1 MPNWGEV
8 LQEIETEIRSKQ
20 TESQKAANES
30 RAAVDVVRKK
40 YLQALN
46 SYTKRNVIAYYSGWL
61 QKPGIEG
68 SQINDDDKNGF
79 MMAIHGFGKDCAKG
93 LDLIL
98 HTPGGGIA
106 ATESIV
112 DYLHR
117 KFINSKK
124 KIDLRVIV
132 PQIAMSAGTMIACAS
147 NVILMGK
154 QSSLGPI
161 DPQLSGIP
169 AHGVVHEF
177 KQAYEEI
184 KLDNS
189 KLAVWQFILNKYH
202 PTFLTECQNAIN
214 LSEEFA
220 RKNLEKVMFAGK
232 KDAKVRAKKI
242 VDYLT
247 AYTDRK
253 THSRHL
259 NIDECKKMG
268 LNIQPLEDDQEL
280 QDLVLTVHHCYMHSL
295 ANTHAFKIIE
305 NHKGAASVR
314 MQLLVPQAVQP
325 I

>member
-1 MPNWGEV
+1 MPNWAEV

-20 TESQKAANES
+20 VESKKASDES
-30 RAAVDVVRKK
+30 RIAVDVIRRK
-40 YLQALN
+40 YLQELN
-46 SYTKRNVIAYYSGWL
+46 AYTNRNVIAYYSGWL

-79 MMAIHGFGKDCAKG
+79 MMAIHGFGKDCTKG

-117 KFINSKK
+117 KFVNSKK
-124 KIDLRVIV
+124 KIDIRVIV

-147 NVILMGK
+147 NSILMGR

-161 DPQLSGIP
+161 DPQLLGMP

-177 KQAYEEI
+177 QKAFEEI
-184 KLDNS
+184 KNDNS
-189 KLAVWQFILNKYH
+189 KLAVWQFVLSKYH
-202 PTFLTECQNAIN
+202 PTFLTECQNAIE

-220 RKNLEKVMFAGK
+220 MKNLEKVMFRGK
-232 KDAKVRAKKI
+232 KDAKARAKKI

-247 AYTDRK
+247 AYNERK
-253 THSRHL
+253 THQRHL
-259 NIDECKKMG
+259 NVDECKKIG
-268 LNIQPLEDDQEL
+268 LNIQALEEDQKL

-295 ANTHAFKIIE
+295 ANTNAFKIIE

-314 MQLLVPQAVQP
+314 ILVQQAMN
-325 I
+325 

>member
-8 LQEIETEIRSKQ
+8 LQEIGTQIQSKQ
-20 TESQKAANES
+20 TESKKASDES
-30 RAAVDVVRKK
+30 RAAVDTVRKK
-40 YLQALN
+40 YLKELN
-46 SYTKRNVIAYYSGWL
+46 AYTNRNVIAYYSGWL

-79 MMAIHGFGKDCAKG
+79 MMAIHGFGKECSKG

-124 KIDLRVIV
+124 KIDIRVIV

-147 NVILMGK
+147 SSILMGR

-177 KQAYEEI
+177 KKAFEEI
-184 KLDNS
+184 KEDS
-189 KLAVWQFILNKYH
+189 AKLAVWQFVLNKYH
-202 PTFLTECQNAIN
+202 PTFLTECQNAID

-220 RKNLEKVMFAGK
+220 AKNLEKVMFAGK
-232 KDAKVRAKKI
+232 KDAKARAKKV

-247 AYTDRK
+247 AYTERK

-259 NIDECKKMG
+259 NIDECKSMG
-268 LNIQPLEDDQEL
+268 LNIETLEDDQKL

-295 ANTHAFKIIE
+295 ANTPAFKIIE

-314 MQLLVPQAVQP
+314 MQLMIQQA
-325 I
+325 IEA